1 MYKEVGDKL
10 DQILT
15 KYQVNFKRIGNQED
29 ITQGFKDYLNDR
41 SEKLKFPTDKY
52 FIFAVNY

>member
-1 MYKEVGDKL
+1 MNMYKEVGDKL

-29 ITQGFKDYLNDR
+29 ITQ
-41 SEKLKFPTDKY
+41 
-52 FIFAVNY
+52 